1 MRKHVK
7 KPWTKDEIELLNVM
21 ARQGTPNARIAAAMG
36 RSAGSILHKR
46 SELHIT
52 ETELGTVRTKRPEPT
67 RKPYTE
73 PTVTVSAKVLDAAN
87 ANLKEALTKIDVLTA
102 QNTELQRKL
111 QLALGH
117 ADTAQSEN
125 IREVRRLHDEYIKL
139 LSEDAENRAR
149 LKDEIFGI
157 KTYLSQSPLYR
168 FFHRFAKKERK
179 S

>member
-21 ARQGTPNARIAAAMG
+21 ARQGTPNSRIAAAMG
-36 RSAGSILHKR
+36 RSVGSIMHKR

-52 ETELGTVRTKRPEPT
+52 ETELGTVRTKCPEPT

-73 PTVTVSAKVLDAAN
+73 PTVTVPAKILDAAN

-111 QLALGH
+111 NLSLGH
-117 ADTAQSEN
+117 LDSAQSES
-125 IREVRRLHDEYIKL
+125 IQEVRRLHDEYIKL
-139 LSEDAENRAR
+139 LSENAENRAR

-157 KTYLSQSPLYR
+157 ETYLKQPLFYR
-168 FFHRFAKKERK
+168 IFHRFGKNERK
-179 S
+179 